1 MLTPILLRYF
11 VKTALVVVLAGFGLT
26 YLVLGEASAIAA
38 LASAVVVSLDGAG
51 LIWVVGKLLDPRGAT
66 SGKVTVVVV
75 LLAKLLAVGGV
86 LWWMLAVRGL
96 DGLGILI
103 GIGLG
108 VLSLV
113 VGVNR
118 GSTSPEG
125 QRAIEETAKEIAE
138 EMGDNEDESK

>member
-1 MLTPILLRYF
+1 MLTPVLLKYF
-11 VKTALVVVLAGFGLT
+11 LKTALVVVLAGFGLT
-26 YLVLGEASAIAA
+26 YLVLGESSAAAA
-38 LASAVVVSLDGAG
+38 LAAAAVVCADGAA

-66 SGKVTVVVV
+66 SGKITVVLV
-75 LLAKLLAVGGV
+75 LLAKLLAVGGI
-86 LWWMLAVRGL
+86 LWWMLAVQGL
-96 DGLGILI
+96 DGLGVII

-125 QRAIEETAKEIAE
+125 QRAIQDTEREIAE
-138 EMGDNEDESK
+138 EMGDNEDESQ